1 LLPPNIVIDV
11 VVNGVTGRMILDTGA
26 TMVAITPGFA
36 SRTKIAP
43 DEQNMMTVGVV
54 GGTIQSA
61 PGLPF
66 SGIKR

>member
-1 LLPPNIVIDV
+1 
-11 VVNGVTGRMILDTGA
+11 MILDTGA